1 MNENGVMTKT
11 TKPAQKRA
19 KTEKVDEFL
28 VVSSNFEAIQ
38 KTISALRTAGRL
50 ELVDSALVETARHL
64 ARMCDEHPENASLWK
79 EYRAAETT
87 LRSGTQNENDGLADL
102 AKQFDAALRDEK
114 N

>member
-1 MNENGVMTKT
+1 MTKT

-38 KTISALRTAGRL
+38 KTITALRTAGRL
-50 ELVDSALVETARHL
+50 DLVDSALVETARHL

>member
-1 MNENGVMTKT
+1 MSQDGVMTKPT
-11 TKPAQKRA
+11 QNAQKRA
-19 KTEKVDEFL
+19 KTVKVDEFL

-38 KTISALRTAGRL
+38 KTISALQVAGRL

-87 LRSGTQNENDGLADL
+87 LRSGTLNENDGLADL
-102 AKQFDAALRDEK
+102 AKQFDAALRNEK

>member
-1 MNENGVMTKT
+1 MNQDGVMTK
-11 TKPAQKRA
+11 PAQNAQKRT
-19 KTEKVDEFL
+19 KTVKVDEFL
-28 VVSSNFEAIQ
+28 VVSSNFDAIQ
-38 KTISALRTAGRL
+38 KTISALRAAGRL

-87 LRSGTQNENDGLADL
+87 LRSGTLNENDGLADL
-102 AKQFDAALRDEK
+102 AKQFDAALRNEK